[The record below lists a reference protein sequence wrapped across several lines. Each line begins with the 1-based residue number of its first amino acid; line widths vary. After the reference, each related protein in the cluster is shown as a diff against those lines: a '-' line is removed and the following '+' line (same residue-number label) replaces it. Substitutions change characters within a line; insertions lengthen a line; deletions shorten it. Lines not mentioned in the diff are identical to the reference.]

1 MSADLRQLEG
11 LVRGEARRYERTGL
25 AVGLALDDLEQI
37 ARVACWQ
44 ATLDHRPGGMGLR
57 GWARLRVRGA
67 LRDAAGL
74 RRRHRVEWAELDP
87 TALAEPGP
95 SPEEVAELL
104 ERVRALRRAAERL
117 DGADGR
123 VARLLLDGWSAAEIA
138 AKLGVSHETA
148 CRRTVSVHR
157 VLACLLDGRRSGR
170 RHATDSA
177 ADAVL
182 AALEAGAATAAEIS
196 VAADLDLQVTRRALD
211 DLEAEGRAFRTG
223 QIRSGNRGRPAIHW
237 SAAPT
242 PTPTA
247 ASGRTES

>member
-1 MSADLRQLEG
+1 MSADLRQFEG
-11 LVRGEARRYERTGL
+11 LVRGEARRYERSGL
-25 AVGLALDDLEQI
+25 AAGLALDDLEQI
-37 ARVACWQ
+37 ARVAVWQ
-44 ATLDHRPGGMGLR
+44 ASLDHKPGGMGLR

-74 RRRHRVEWAELDP
+74 RRRHRPEWAELEAG
-87 TALAEPGP
+87 ALADPGP
-95 SPEEVAELL
+95 SPEEVADLL
-104 ERVRALRRAAERL
+104 ERVRALRRAAEWL
-117 DGADGR
+117 DEADGR

-138 AKLGVSHETA
+138 AEIGVTHETA
-148 CRRTVSVHR
+148 CRRTISVHR
-157 VLACLLDGRRSGR
+157 ALACLLDGRRSGR

-211 DLEAEGRAFRTG
+211 DLEIDGRAVRAG
-223 QIRSGNRGRPAIHW
+223 QHRSGSRGRPAVLW
-237 SAAPT
+237 AAV

-247 ASGRTES
+247 APGRTEP